1 MIRLLI
7 IGRPGS
13 QWADRLHRLEL
24 QDLEIDHERLPSAGI
39 RRFEASPADLIIIA
53 DDQGGE
59 RVEILA
65 GAIRSRPLGQLVPL
79 ILVCP
84 LPDPERVQ
92 ATCDTL
98 DLVAWLP
105 PETGAET
112 LITRIGSALDVSL
125 RSEPPPT
132 SPAPSE
138 AQTHLEPPEQPATPA
153 PTGAPP
159 SEPSRVFR
167 AGGLTL
173 EALDTGATRRV
184 DRDQIFPQRDYAHPE
199 ASVDAEVI
207 RRKLRAVRHEDYYA
221 ILEVR
226 RGADTQPI
234 REAFHRLYARFDP
247 RHIDFQ
253 IAHAFED
260 ALMEIRD
267 ALEDAWAVLG
277 DPTLREPYLRHTLR
291 S

>member
-13 QWADRLHRLEL
+13 QWADRLHQLEL

-79 ILVCP
+79 ILICP
-84 LPDPERVQ
+84 LPESERVQ
-92 ATCDTL
+92 ATTDTL

-105 PETGAET
+105 PETDPET
-112 LITRIGSALDVSL
+112 LIARIGAALDVSL
-125 RSEPPPT
+125 TSSPT
-132 SPAPSE
+132 QASLAPR
-138 AQTHLEPPEQPATPA
+138 ADQTPVGQVEQPSRSAEPQ
-153 PTGAPP
+153 PP
-159 SEPSRVFR
+159 SPEPARVFR
-167 AGGLTL
+167 AGELTL
-173 EALDTGATRRV
+173 EAIDTGATRRV
-184 DRDQIFPQRDYAHPE
+184 DRDQVFPQRDYAHPE

-207 RRKLRAVRHEDYYA
+207 RRKLKAVRHEDYYA

-234 REAFHRLYARFDP
+234 RQAFHRLYARFDA

-253 IAHAFED
+253 TAHAFED
-260 ALMEIRD
+260 ALLEIRD

-277 DPTLREPYLRHTLR
+277 DPALREPYLRHTLR
-291 S
+291 P